1 MKKTIL
7 LVEDELEL
15 QQNFKEILEFNKFS
29 VFTADNGK
37 EALKLLEG
45 NNVDLIISDILMP
58 VMDGISLLKEVRNK
72 KNHENTPFI
81 FLTAKASNGD
91 IRLGMN
97 SGADDYLTKPVSGQM
112 LLNSVFNNIRK
123 QEVRERWIHEKL
135 EKVLED
141 TRKITFHEFRTPL
154 YGVLSVFDLMEN
166 SLKDFDPKEFYE
178 MIQLGKQTANRINQS
193 LEKLSL
199 YYKLEKINIEPVQNH
214 INSVVSEI
222 KSNFNE
228 YELEI
233 KYSHNGTIILFDKY
247 LLRFLIREIID
258 NAVKFSSPSSLIEI
272 NVEKD
277 FKIKNHQTYNKKE
290 GLIKPMPF
298 NQTDRSENE
307 QQGFGL
313 GLYLCQEICKKN
325 NADFKAYIDSNGNF
339 IVSISFTQ
347 YEPE

>member
-15 QQNFKEILEFNKFS
+15 QQNLKEILEFNKFS

-37 EALKLLEG
+37 EALDFLAS

-58 VMDGISLLKEVRNK
+58 VMDGISLLKEVRNQ
-72 KNHENTPFI
+72 KNQENTPFI

-91 IRLGMN
+91 LRLGMN

-112 LLNSVFNNIRK
+112 LLNSVFNNIRR
-123 QEVRERWIHEKL
+123 QEIRERWIHEKL
-135 EKVLED
+135 EKALED

-166 SLKDFDPKEFYE
+166 SLKDFDPNEFYE

-199 YYKLEKINIEPVQNH
+199 YYKLEKINIVPVKNYL
-214 INSVVSEI
+214 NSVVSEI
-222 KSNFNE
+222 KSSFND

-233 KYSHNGTIILFDKY
+233 KYSPSGTIILFEKY
-247 LLRFLIREIID
+247 LLHFLIREIID
-258 NAVKFSSPSSLIEI
+258 NAIKFSNPSSPIEI
-272 NVEKD
+272 NVGKE
-277 FKIKNHQTYNKKE
+277 FVIKNYQTHNKKS
-290 GLIKPMPF
+290 GYIKPMPF
-298 NQTDRSENE
+298 NQTNRNANE

-325 NADFKAYIDSNGNF
+325 NADFNVLIDQKGNYI
-339 IVSISFTQ
+339 VKISFFSV
-347 YEPE
+347 